1 MGTHCC
7 EVGAIRNGSL
17 GNAHYSSSPSKTRRA
32 AMGFSFHSTGSVE
45 RAQECWNESHT
56 INGSPRAAKTKEE
69 PADVNRRALG
79 TCPRT
84 LCTQAG
90 EMIAGL
96 DPVMRTGR
104 EASGP
109 VHRRRIQS
117 GGSGPPIRHSRFPR
131 LPPSTQNPL
140 YK

>member
-7 EVGAIRNGSL
+7 EVGAIRNGSR

-32 AMGFSFHSTGSVE
+32 AMGFSFHSIGSVE

-79 TCPRT
+79 TCPRA

-96 DPVMRTGR
+96 DPGYANWPRSIWPGSPPTNSIR
-104 EASGP
+104 RFRASN
-109 VHRRRIQS
+109 S
-117 GGSGPPIRHSRFPR
+117 A
-131 LPPSTQNPL
+131 
-140 YK
+140 